1 MSMSD
6 PAAASA
12 DQPTPQEP
20 LQPENPSV
28 SAAPAQPE
36 ASAQV
41 EELPRVL
48 ATEREVT
55 LQRSV
60 RVGRVIVGAAIAG
73 ALIAALLSFLFPVEE
88 GADYTLGQVAGFAAL
103 IGAAIG
109 LGVGGLL
116 VMVLG
121 AMAKRQRGTGIA
133 IQSDVQ

>member
-6 PAAASA
+6 PAAAPA
-12 DQPTPQEP
+12 DQPTPPEP
-20 LQPENPSV
+20 LQQEGAS
-28 SAAPAQPE
+28 APAS
-36 ASAQV
+36 SAEPGAFATGDQIPAV
-41 EELPRVL
+41 Q

-73 ALIAALLSFLFPVEE
+73 ALIAALVSFLFPVEE
-88 GADYTLGQVAGFAAL
+88 GAEYTLGQVAGFAAL

-109 LGVGGLL
+109 LGIGGLL
-116 VMVLG
+116 VMVLS
-121 AMAKRQRGTGIA
+121 AIAKRQRGTGVA